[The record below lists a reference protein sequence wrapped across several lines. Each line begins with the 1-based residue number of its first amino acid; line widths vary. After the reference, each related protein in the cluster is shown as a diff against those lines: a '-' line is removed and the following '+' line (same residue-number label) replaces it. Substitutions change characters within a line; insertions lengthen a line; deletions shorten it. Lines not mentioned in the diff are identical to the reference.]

1 MPIKLRSFVL
11 PFRIAKWAEL
21 QSHRIVSILFY
32 ETLGVGIDK
41 KRMLAFKLCPTRTF
55 GARGLLN
62 NDCHTT
68 VISQNE
74 K

>member
-1 MPIKLRSFVL
+1 M
-11 PFRIAKWAEL
+11 
-21 QSHRIVSILFY
+21 QSNRIVSRLVY
-32 ETLGVGIDK
+32 EALGVENEK